1 MKKIFLY
8 SMMLLS
14 VFSIYSCKDDDPS
27 YPESADRLMRPQFR
41 TRYTVS
47 AGSSDPDICALRNR
61 NTIFL
66 SWSTVNDAT
75 GYEIKVSTQQK
86 VNTGEEAWEN
96 PDNILFTYTLPADRD
111 TMLISNLAYNTNYRF
126 AIRALSARGEG
137 HHSQWWGYGDGQHWA
152 DWLGISTDGRY
163 STPTIIR
170 NISNNVFNEGTGEAS
185 FRVYLDR
192 SVDENDPD
200 FEEWKEHFSITTDGN
215 GNTIWKADY
224 FRITASE
231 SSPGAVVPEAYQ
243 HIDMNSLTW
252 DGTTAY
258 VDVTGLTQNSV
269 YLIDVVDGD
278 IEIPVDAVYN
288 TRPVRTKGVLGDPI
302 IINEANGY
310 AEVDTMTIDGTT
322 YKFSDYENLLGPNF
336 KATRL
341 DVVLRNFMTD
351 INLAENQVF
360 YLEGDKVYFTTANT
374 ELYKGFTLMTNP
386 EDIAAGKAKA
396 KVYDLRNLP
405 SSTGSPA
412 LFMLGR
418 MPLDGENANIPI
430 DIDNIIFENIDFDYP
445 GAHNSFQ
452 GGATGNYLFN
462 QYSGGMGMNIE
473 NFEIRGCSFQ
483 RFVRGFGRT
492 QCKFGEFIRHFIV
505 EDCEFYNCGGYG
517 GNGSGYGFFTGDLNN
532 EASNCF
538 NDMVW
543 RNNTFFDCPIGNF
556 LTHGT
561 GTGKWSDPSL
571 VFHITVENNTFVNW
585 NTYSGRAMF
594 SFRSL
599 PSGSTITV
607 CKNLFVQCRQ
617 ATDTRAMN
625 IQGADIRTLNG
636 VCEDI
641 TTFDIH
647 DNYATTDFYFNEDG
661 SNYNAGGD
669 IFTANGFSATKNS
682 FGAFAATSEVTF
694 PAGVDE
700 LKVKSAG
707 ISAADLMYSPYPPI
721 AVVGA
726 ETDVPF
732 CHNTGSI
739 DGTTPTNGVNSLIGG
754 TANLYFKNFD
764 NVIVKEEIGASKWRT
779 PQNAGARKR

>member
-8 SMMLLS
+8 ALMLLS
-14 VFSIYSCKDDDPS
+14 AFAIYSCKDDDNGYS
-27 YPESADRLMRPQFR
+27 ESADRLMRPQFR

-47 AGSSDPDICALRNR
+47 AGSSDPDLCALRGR
-61 NTIFL
+61 NSIFL
-66 SWSTVNDAT
+66 SWSLVDGASA
-75 GYEIKVSTQQK
+75 YEIKVSTQQR

-96 PDNILFTYTLPADRD
+96 PDNVLQTYTLEADKD
-111 TMLISNLAYNTNYRF
+111 TMLLTNLAYNTNYRF
-126 AIRALSARGEG
+126 AIRALSPRGEE

-152 DWLGISTDGRY
+152 DYLGIATDGRY
-163 STPTIIR
+163 PTPTIITQ
-170 NISNNVFNEGTGEAS
+170 ISDNVFDEATGKAS
-185 FRVYLDR
+185 FRVYLNREVKD
-192 SVDENDPD
+192 NDPD
-200 FEEWKEHFSITTDGN
+200 YEEWKEHFTETTDGA
-215 GNTIWKADY
+215 GNRVWKCDY
-224 FRITASE
+224 FRIKASE
-231 SSPGAVVPEAYQ
+231 SSPGAVEPDKFKDTNYT
-243 HIDMNSLTW
+243 LT
-252 DGTTAY
+252 DEDFARGY
-258 VDVTGLTQNSV
+258 IDVTDLTQNSV
-269 YLIDVVDGD
+269 YLVDVIDKD
-278 IEIPVDAVYN
+278 IPIEVDAVYN

-302 IINEANGY
+302 ILNEANGY
-310 AEVDTMTIDGTT
+310 AKVDTMVIDGTT
-322 YKFSDYENLLGPNF
+322 HKFSDYEHLLGPNF
-336 KATRL
+336 KAIRL
-341 DVVLRNFMTD
+341 DQVLRSFMTD

-360 YLEGDKVYFTTANT
+360 YLEGGSVYFTTANL

-386 EDIAAGKAKA
+386 EDIEAGKGKA

-418 MPLDGENANIPI
+418 QPLDGENANIPI
-430 DIDNIIFENIDFDYP
+430 EIDNIIFENIDFDFP
-445 GAHNSFQ
+445 GAHNSFE

-462 QYSGGMGMNIE
+462 QYSGGMGMSIE

-532 EASNCF
+532 PASNCF

-561 GTGKWSDPSL
+561 GTGQWSDPSL
-571 VFHITVENNTFVNW
+571 VFHITIENNTFVNL
-585 NTYSGRAMF
+585 NTYSGRPML

-599 PSGSTITV
+599 PSGSTIIV
-607 CKNLFVQCRQ
+607 RKNLFIQTKKDGDERV
-617 ATDTRAMN
+617 MN
-625 IQGADIRTLNG
+625 LQGADIRTLNG

-647 DNYATTDFYFNEDG
+647 DNWSTKDFSD
-661 SNYNAGGD
+661 NAGGD

-682 FGAFAATSEVTF
+682 FGAFADNSDVVF
-694 PAGVDE
+694 PAGTDE
-700 LKVKSAG
+700 LKVHIAD
-707 ISAADLMYSPYPPI
+707 ISATDLMYSPNPPI
-721 AVVGA
+721 PTVGTEGA
-726 ETDVPF
+726 HD
-732 CHNTGSI
+732 HHTGSI
-739 DGTTPTNGVNSLIGG
+739 DGSAPTPGVNSLIGG

-764 NVIVKEEIGASKWRT
+764 NVIVEKGIGASKWRE
-779 PQNAGARKR
+779 KK